1 MTKTNNQTQTET
13 VLIDTVGI
21 GELHKIN
28 GSVHPESGEHIT
40 PMEAAKLKADEMGA
54 YLVYIT
60 LNHED
65 VASHNS
71 KVTRQK
77 GRADGGAEDEID
89 YRVAIVAKIPD
100 EGQKIM
106 HRIFGNV
113 PQRKTASNTN
123 PNHANPFEK

>member
-1 MTKTNNQTQTET
+1 MTKTNNQIRTET

-21 GELHKIN
+21 GDLHKVN
-28 GSVHPESGEHIT
+28 GSVHPGSGEHIT
-40 PMEAAKLKADEMGA
+40 PMEAARLKANEMGA

-65 VASHNS
+65 VANHNS

-77 GRADGGAEDEID
+77 NGVGGGKEDGMD

-100 EGQKIM
+100 EGQKVM
-106 HRIFGNV
+106 HRIFGKV
-113 PQRKTASNTN
+113 PQRKTASNIN